1 MKPSL
6 PQIVPYAVWMAIM
19 ALLPAGALS
28 YAIRSLVTAVVLFYV
43 VFKYFKF
50 TLPTLKD
57 CLWGVGA
64 GVLVLALWVLPEQS
78 SFYMKWFVIGSQT
91 NNAPSFYDPS
101 VCGWPLTLARL
112 VGSAFI
118 IAVAEEL
125 FFRKW
130 LLGFAGFWWMVAL
143 FAIEHDRYL
152 AGALAG
158 IVYGLLS
165 IKVSLKSAII
175 AHVTTNFALGVI
187 VVKYGLWRFW

>member
-1 MKPSL
+1 
-6 PQIVPYAVWMAIM
+6 M